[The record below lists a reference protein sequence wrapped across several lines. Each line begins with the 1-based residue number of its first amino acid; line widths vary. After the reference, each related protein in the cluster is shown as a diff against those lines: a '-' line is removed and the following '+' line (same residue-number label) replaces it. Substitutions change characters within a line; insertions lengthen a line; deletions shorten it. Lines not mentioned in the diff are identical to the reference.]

1 MGDIVFDPT
10 VARWEDTP
18 KIIRSIKTLGDLRA
32 DIDDHPEMGY
42 LEEVFERVMR
52 LRGMFKNARSFDI
65 RKNSQFIV
73 DGFNSFMN
81 YFQSDYVELLDFY
94 GDIYDPTEQ
103 KLHKNVCITVV
114 DRAYIIRNVQQPSWL
129 GSAPI
134 FHCGWRLRPDNL
146 YAMGPL
152 DNLVGLQYRIDHLE
166 NSKADAFDLIMQPV
180 MKIKGMVEDFEY
192 GPNAR
197 IYVSGDEVSD
207 VEFMHPD
214 PMVLQADTQIAMYEM
229 KMEEMAGA
237 PKQAMGQRTPG
248 EKTAYEMQVLEN
260 GANRVFINKTSY
272 LEENFIEKIANAFL
286 EVARRNIGAV
296 ETIRIEDQ
304 DFNFQEFLKVTKEDI
319 TAKGKIRPIGA
330 RRYARN
336 ANLMQNLT
344 QFIGSP
350 VGQDPSVN
358 VHLSGK
364 KIAHLAEELLGLEDY
379 DLVQDNIRVI
389 EATETQQVQSSA
401 QQVLMEQG
409 AVPQGQAGPP
419 GAPPSQQ
426 GSQPK
431 QPTGMMQ

>member
-1 MGDIVFDPT
+1 M
-10 VARWEDTP
+10 
-18 KIIRSIKTLGDLRA
+18 
-32 DIDDHPEMGY
+32 
-42 LEEVFERVMR
+42 
-52 LRGMFKNARSFDI
+52 
-65 RKNSQFIV
+65 
-73 DGFNSFMN
+73 
-81 YFQSDYVELLDFY
+81 
-94 GDIYDPTEQ
+94 
-103 KLHKNVCITVV
+103 
-114 DRAYIIRNVQQPSWL
+114 
-129 GSAPI
+129 
-134 FHCGWRLRPDNL
+134 
-146 YAMGPL
+146 
-152 DNLVGLQYRIDHLE
+152 
-166 NSKADAFDLIMQPV
+166 
-180 MKIKGMVEDFEY
+180 
-192 GPNAR
+192 
-197 IYVSGDEVSD
+197 
-207 VEFMHPD
+207 
-214 PMVLQADTQIAMYEM
+214 
-229 KMEEMAGA
+229 
-237 PKQAMGQRTPG
+237 
-248 EKTAYEMQVLEN
+248 
-260 GANRVFINKTSY
+260 
-272 LEENFIEKIANAFL
+272 
-286 EVARRNIGAV
+286 